1 MEEDGNKSKHNIFYK
16 FIYLLLKNCIPVLL
30 IQLKIK
36 NFALID
42 HLEVD
47 FSSGMTCITGET
59 GAGKSILLGGLSLV
73 LGKRADLSSFFDS
86 SRKCIVEA
94 TFDIKDYA
102 LKDLFHS
109 FNLDY
114 EEETILRR
122 ELLPHGKSRA
132 FINDTPVNLIVL
144 EKVSLNLI
152 DIHSQNDSL
161 SLLENEYQFQ
171 ILDTIANNQE
181 ILTRYQKTLASYKLA
196 LKEHH
201 HYKEVQTESKDALE
215 FKQFLL
221 EELQNSKLQVGMQE
235 DIEIKLNTLSH
246 VEYLQTALVS
256 SIELLE
262 QESFGILDQMKE
274 LRRHSQLLSDRS
286 KEYEEIH
293 ERIKVS
299 SIESEDFLELLKQK
313 FEHLEANPKKLQE
326 LNSQMDL
333 LNSLYQKHKVNNVQD
348 LIIIKKELE
357 LTLDDTLSVDNKLS
371 ALEQTI
377 NEQSIILNTLSQK
390 LSKQRKKA
398 IYLLKIELEQL
409 LSKMGMQDALF
420 KIELMNS
427 DKFLLNGMDQLSF
440 QFSANKGGDFKS
452 LKKVA
457 SGGELSRIMLA
468 IKTVLSGYK
477 KLPTLVFDEIDSGI
491 SGKISGNI
499 AEVMANMSKKLQV
512 FTITHLPQVAAKGDH
527 HFKVEKSEQ
536 NGKFK
541 TQLHLLN
548 LETRINEIAKMLSK
562 NEVTDTAIAHARELM
577 N

>member
-1 MEEDGNKSKHNIFYK
+1 M
-16 FIYLLLKNCIPVLL
+16 L

-42 HLEVD
+42 HLEVE
-47 FSSGMTCITGET
+47 FSNGMTCITGET

-94 TFDIKDYA
+94 TFDIKNYNLEA
-102 LKDLFHS
+102 LFNT

-114 EEETILRR
+114 EEETVLRR

-132 FINDTPVNLIVL
+132 FINDTPVNLSVL

-152 DIHSQNDSL
+152 DIHSQNDTL

-171 ILDTIANNQE
+171 VLDAIANNQE
-181 ILTRYQKTLASYKLA
+181 ILTQYQKTLARYKST
-196 LKEHH
+196 LKEHN
-201 HYKEVQTESKDALE
+201 HYKEVHTESKDALE
-215 FKQFLL
+215 LKQFLF

-235 DIEIKLNTLSH
+235 DIEIKLSTLSH
-246 VEYLQTALVS
+246 VEYLQTALAS
-256 SIELLE
+256 SIQLLE
-262 QESFGILDQMKE
+262 QESLGILDQMKE
-274 LRRHSQLLSDRS
+274 LRRHSQGLSDKS
-286 KEYEEIH
+286 KEYKEIH
-293 ERIKVS
+293 ERITIS
-299 SIESEDFLELLKQK
+299 SIETEDFLELLKQK
-313 FEHLEANPKKLQE
+313 FDHLEANPKKLQE
-326 LNSQMDL
+326 LNSQMDF
-333 LNSLYQKHKVNNVQD
+333 LNSLYQKHKVNNIDD
-348 LIIIKKELE
+348 LLAIKKKLE
-357 LTLDDTLSVDNKLS
+357 LTLNDTLSLDHKLS
-371 ALEQTI
+371 ALEQMI
-377 NEQSIILNTLSQK
+377 NEQSVILTTLSQK
-390 LSKQRKKA
+390 LTKQRKNA
-398 IYLLKIELEQL
+398 IHLLKIELEQIL
-409 LSKMGMQDALF
+409 TKMGMKDTLF
-420 KIELMNS
+420 KIELINT

-468 IKTVLSGYK
+468 IKTVLSRYK
-477 KLPTLVFDEIDSGI
+477 KLPTLVFDEIDSGV

-548 LETRINEIAKMLSK
+548 PETRINEIAKMLSK
-562 NEVTDTAIAHARELM
+562 NEITDTAIAHARELL

>member
-1 MEEDGNKSKHNIFYK
+1 M
-16 FIYLLLKNCIPVLL
+16 L

-42 HLEVD
+42 HLEVE
-47 FSSGMTCITGET
+47 FSNGMTCITGET

-94 TFDIKDYA
+94 TFDIKNYTLEA
-102 LKDLFHS
+102 L
-109 FNLDY
+109 FNTFDLDY
-114 EEETILRR
+114 EEETVLRR

-132 FINDTPVNLIVL
+132 FINDTPVNLSVL

-152 DIHSQNDSL
+152 DIHSQNDTL

-171 ILDTIANNQE
+171 VLDAIANNQE
-181 ILTRYQKTLASYKLA
+181 ILTQYQKTLALYKST
-196 LKEHH
+196 LKEHNY
-201 HYKEVQTESKDALE
+201 YKEVHTESKDALE
-215 FKQFLL
+215 LKQFLF

-235 DIEIKLNTLSH
+235 DIEIKLSTLSH
-246 VEYLQTALVS
+246 VEYLQTALAS
-256 SIELLE
+256 SIQLLE
-262 QESFGILDQMKE
+262 QESLGILDQMKE
-274 LRRHSQLLSDRS
+274 LRRHSQGLSDKS
-286 KEYEEIH
+286 KEYKEIH
-293 ERIKVS
+293 ERITIS
-299 SIESEDFLELLKQK
+299 SIETEDFLELLKQK
-313 FEHLEANPKKLQE
+313 FDHLEANPKKLQE
-326 LNSQMDL
+326 LNSQMDF
-333 LNSLYQKHKVNNVQD
+333 LNSLYQKHKVNNIDD
-348 LIIIKKELE
+348 LLAIKKKLE
-357 LTLDDTLSVDNKLS
+357 LTLNDTLSLDHKLS
-371 ALEQTI
+371 ELEQMI
-377 NEQSIILNTLSQK
+377 NEQSAILTTLSQK
-390 LSKQRKKA
+390 LTKQRKNA
-398 IYLLKIELEQL
+398 IHLLKIELEQIL
-409 LSKMGMQDALF
+409 TKMGMKDTLF
-420 KIELMNS
+420 KIELINT

-468 IKTVLSGYK
+468 IKTVLSRYK
-477 KLPTLVFDEIDSGI
+477 KLPTLVFDEIDSGV

-536 NGKFK
+536 NGKFI

-548 LETRINEIAKMLSK
+548 PETRINEIAKMLSK
-562 NEVTDTAIAHARELM
+562 NEITDTAIAHARELM

>member
-1 MEEDGNKSKHNIFYK
+1 
-16 FIYLLLKNCIPVLL
+16 LL

-42 HLEVD
+42 HLEVE
-47 FSSGMTCITGET
+47 FSNGMTCITGET

-94 TFDIKDYA
+94 TFDIKNYTLEA
-102 LKDLFHS
+102 L
-109 FNLDY
+109 FNTFDLDY
-114 EEETILRR
+114 EEETVLRR

-132 FINDTPVNLIVL
+132 FINDTPVNLSVL

-152 DIHSQNDSL
+152 DIHSQNDTL

-171 ILDTIANNQE
+171 VLDAIANNQE
-181 ILTRYQKTLASYKLA
+181 ILTQYQKTLALYKST
-196 LKEHH
+196 LKEHN
-201 HYKEVQTESKDALE
+201 HYKEVHTESKDALE
-215 FKQFLL
+215 LKQFLF

-235 DIEIKLNTLSH
+235 DIEIKLSTLSH
-246 VEYLQTALVS
+246 VEYLQTTLAS
-256 SIELLE
+256 SIQLLE
-262 QESFGILDQMKE
+262 QESLGILDQMKE
-274 LRRHSQLLSDRS
+274 LRRHSQGLSDKS
-286 KEYEEIH
+286 KEYKEIH
-293 ERIKVS
+293 ERIIIS
-299 SIESEDFLELLKQK
+299 SIETEDFLELLKQK
-313 FEHLEANPKKLQE
+313 FDHLEANPKKLQE
-326 LNSQMDL
+326 LNSQMDF
-333 LNSLYQKHKVNNVQD
+333 LNSLYQKHKVNNIDD
-348 LIIIKKELE
+348 LLAIKKKLE
-357 LTLDDTLSVDNKLS
+357 LTLNDTLSLDHKLS
-371 ALEQTI
+371 ALEQMI
-377 NEQSIILNTLSQK
+377 NEQSAILTILSQK
-390 LSKQRKKA
+390 LTKQRKNA
-398 IYLLKIELEQL
+398 IHLLKIELEQIL
-409 LSKMGMQDALF
+409 TKMGMKDTLF
-420 KIELMNS
+420 KIELINT

-468 IKTVLSGYK
+468 IKTVLSRYK
-477 KLPTLVFDEIDSGI
+477 KLPTLVFDEIDSGV

-548 LETRINEIAKMLSK
+548 PETRINEIAKMLSK
-562 NEVTDTAIAHARELM
+562 NEITDTAIAHARELM

>member
-1 MEEDGNKSKHNIFYK
+1 M
-16 FIYLLLKNCIPVLL
+16 L

-47 FSSGMTCITGET
+47 FSNGMTCITGET

-73 LGKRADLSSFFDS
+73 LGKRADLSSLFDS
-86 SRKCIVEA
+86 SQKCIVEA
-94 TFDIKDYA
+94 TFDIKNYA
-102 LKDLFHS
+102 LEDLFHS
-109 FNLDY
+109 FDLDY
-114 EEETILRR
+114 EEETVLRR

-132 FINDTPVNLIVL
+132 FINDTPVNLSLL

-171 ILDTIANNQE
+171 VLDAIANNQE
-181 ILTRYQKTLASYKLA
+181 ILTRYQKTLASYKLT
-196 LKEHH
+196 LKDHH
-201 HYKEVQTESKDALE
+201 HYKEVQTESKGALE

-221 EELQNSKLQVGMQE
+221 VVLQNSKLQVGMQE
-235 DIEIKLNTLSH
+235 EIEIKLNNLSH
-246 VEYLQTALVS
+246 IEYLQTALVS
-256 SIELLE
+256 SIELLG

-274 LRRHSQLLSDRS
+274 LRRHSQGLSERS
-286 KEYEEIH
+286 KEYEEIY

-299 SIESEDFLELLKQK
+299 SIETEDFLELLKQK

-348 LIIIKKELE
+348 LIAIEKKLE
-357 LTLDDTLSVDNKLS
+357 LTLDDTLSLDNKLS
-371 ALEQTI
+371 ALEQMI
-377 NEQSIILNTLSQK
+377 NEQSIILNTLGKK
-390 LSKQRKKA
+390 LTKQRKKS
-398 IYLLKIELEQL
+398 IHLLKIELEQL
-409 LSKMGMQDALF
+409 LSKMGMQEALF

-427 DKFLLNGMDQLSF
+427 DKFLLNGMDQLLF

-452 LKKVA
+452 LKKVV

-477 KLPTLVFDEIDSGI
+477 KLPTLVFDEIDSGL

-548 LETRINEIAKMLSK
+548 PETRINEIAKMLSK

>member
-1 MEEDGNKSKHNIFYK
+1 M
-16 FIYLLLKNCIPVLL
+16 L

-42 HLEVD
+42 HLEVE
-47 FSSGMTCITGET
+47 FSNGMTCITGET

-94 TFDIKDYA
+94 TFDIKNYTLEA
-102 LKDLFHS
+102 L
-109 FNLDY
+109 FNTFDLDY
-114 EEETILRR
+114 EEETVLRR

-132 FINDTPVNLIVL
+132 FINDTPVNLSVL

-152 DIHSQNDSL
+152 DIHSQNDTL

-171 ILDTIANNQE
+171 VLDAIANNQE
-181 ILTRYQKTLASYKLA
+181 ILTQYQKTLALYKST
-196 LKEHH
+196 LKEHNY
-201 HYKEVQTESKDALE
+201 YKEVHTESKDALE
-215 FKQFLL
+215 LKQFLF

-235 DIEIKLNTLSH
+235 DIEIKLSTLSH
-246 VEYLQTALVS
+246 VEYLQTALAS
-256 SIELLE
+256 SIQLLE
-262 QESFGILDQMKE
+262 QESLGILDQMKE
-274 LRRHSQLLSDRS
+274 LRRHSQGLSDKS
-286 KEYEEIH
+286 KEYKEIH
-293 ERIKVS
+293 ERITIS
-299 SIESEDFLELLKQK
+299 SIETEDFLELLKQK
-313 FEHLEANPKKLQE
+313 FDHLEANPKKLQE
-326 LNSQMDL
+326 LNSQMDF
-333 LNSLYQKHKVNNVQD
+333 LNSLYQKHKVNNIDD
-348 LIIIKKELE
+348 LLAIKKKLE
-357 LTLDDTLSVDNKLS
+357 LTLNDTLSLDHKLS
-371 ALEQTI
+371 ELEQMI
-377 NEQSIILNTLSQK
+377 NEQSAILTTLSQK
-390 LSKQRKKA
+390 LTKQRKNA
-398 IYLLKIELEQL
+398 IHLLKIELEQIL
-409 LSKMGMQDALF
+409 TKMGMKDILF
-420 KIELMNS
+420 KIELINT

-468 IKTVLSGYK
+468 IKTVLSRYK
-477 KLPTLVFDEIDSGI
+477 KLPTLVFDEIDSGV

-536 NGKFK
+536 NGKFI

-548 LETRINEIAKMLSK
+548 PETRINEIAKMLSK
-562 NEVTDTAIAHARELM
+562 NEITDTAIAHARELM

>member
-1 MEEDGNKSKHNIFYK
+1 M
-16 FIYLLLKNCIPVLL
+16 L

-42 HLEVD
+42 HLEVE
-47 FSSGMTCITGET
+47 FSNGMTCITGET

-94 TFDIKDYA
+94 TFDIKNYTLEA
-102 LKDLFHS
+102 L
-109 FNLDY
+109 FNTFDLDY
-114 EEETILRR
+114 EEETVLRR

-132 FINDTPVNLIVL
+132 FINDTPVNLSVL

-152 DIHSQNDSL
+152 DIHSQNDTL

-171 ILDTIANNQE
+171 VLDVIANNQE
-181 ILTRYQKTLASYKLA
+181 ILTQYQKTLALYKST
-196 LKEHH
+196 LKEYY
-201 HYKEVQTESKDALE
+201 HYKEVHTESKDALE
-215 FKQFLL
+215 LKQFLF
-221 EELQNSKLQVGMQE
+221 EELQNSNLQVGMQE
-235 DIEIKLNTLSH
+235 DIEIKLSTLSQ
-246 VEYLQTALVS
+246 VEYLQTALAS
-256 SIELLE
+256 SIQLLE
-262 QESFGILDQMKE
+262 QESLGILDQMKE
-274 LRRHSQLLSDRS
+274 LRRHSQGLSDKS
-286 KEYEEIH
+286 KEYKEIH
-293 ERIKVS
+293 ERITIS
-299 SIESEDFLELLKQK
+299 SIETEDFLELLKQK
-313 FEHLEANPKKLQE
+313 FDHLEANPKKLQE
-326 LNSQMDL
+326 LNSQMDF
-333 LNSLYQKHKVNNVQD
+333 LNSLYQKHKVNNIDD
-348 LIIIKKELE
+348 LLAIKKKLE
-357 LTLDDTLSVDNKLS
+357 LTLNDTLSLDHKLS
-371 ALEQTI
+371 ALEQMI
-377 NEQSIILNTLSQK
+377 NEQSAILTTLSQK
-390 LSKQRKKA
+390 LTKQRKNA
-398 IYLLKIELEQL
+398 IHLLKIELEQIL
-409 LSKMGMQDALF
+409 TKMGMKDTLF
-420 KIELMNS
+420 KIELINT

-468 IKTVLSGYK
+468 IKTVLSRYK
-477 KLPTLVFDEIDSGI
+477 KLPTLVFDEIDSGV

-548 LETRINEIAKMLSK
+548 PETRINEIAKMLSK
-562 NEVTDTAIAHARELM
+562 NEITDTAIAHARELM

>member
-1 MEEDGNKSKHNIFYK
+1 M
-16 FIYLLLKNCIPVLL
+16 L

-42 HLEVD
+42 HLEVE
-47 FSSGMTCITGET
+47 FSNGMTCITGET

-94 TFDIKDYA
+94 TFDIKNYNLEA
-102 LKDLFHS
+102 LFNT

-114 EEETILRR
+114 EEETVLRR

-132 FINDTPVNLIVL
+132 FINDTPVNLSVL

-152 DIHSQNDSL
+152 DIHSQNDTL

-171 ILDTIANNQE
+171 VLDAIANNQE
-181 ILTRYQKTLASYKLA
+181 ILTQYQKTLARYKST
-196 LKEHH
+196 LKEHN
-201 HYKEVQTESKDALE
+201 HYKEVHTESKDALE
-215 FKQFLL
+215 LKQFLF

-235 DIEIKLNTLSH
+235 DIEIKLSTLSH
-246 VEYLQTALVS
+246 VEYLQTALAS
-256 SIELLE
+256 SIQLLE
-262 QESFGILDQMKE
+262 QESLGILDQMKE
-274 LRRHSQLLSDRS
+274 LRRHSQGLSDKS
-286 KEYEEIH
+286 KEYKEIH
-293 ERIKVS
+293 ERITIS
-299 SIESEDFLELLKQK
+299 SIETEDFLELLKQK
-313 FEHLEANPKKLQE
+313 FDHLEANPKKLQE
-326 LNSQMDL
+326 LNSQMDF
-333 LNSLYQKHKVNNVQD
+333 LNSLYQKHKVNNIDD
-348 LIIIKKELE
+348 LLAIKKKLE
-357 LTLDDTLSVDNKLS
+357 LTLNDTLSLDHKLS
-371 ALEQTI
+371 ALEQMI
-377 NEQSIILNTLSQK
+377 NEQSVILTTLSQK
-390 LSKQRKKA
+390 LTKQRKNA
-398 IYLLKIELEQL
+398 IHLLKIELEQIL
-409 LSKMGMQDALF
+409 TKMGMKDTLF
-420 KIELMNS
+420 KIELINT

-468 IKTVLSGYK
+468 IKTVLSRYK
-477 KLPTLVFDEIDSGI
+477 KLPTLVFDEIDSGV

-548 LETRINEIAKMLSK
+548 PETRINEIAKMLSK
-562 NEVTDTAIAHARELM
+562 NEITDTAIAHARELM

>member
-1 MEEDGNKSKHNIFYK
+1 M
-16 FIYLLLKNCIPVLL
+16 L

-42 HLEVD
+42 HLEVE
-47 FSSGMTCITGET
+47 FSNGMTCITGET

-94 TFDIKDYA
+94 TFDIKNYTLEA
-102 LKDLFHS
+102 L
-109 FNLDY
+109 FNTFDLDY
-114 EEETILRR
+114 EEETVLRR

-132 FINDTPVNLIVL
+132 FINDTPVNLSVL

-152 DIHSQNDSL
+152 DIHSQNDTL

-171 ILDTIANNQE
+171 VLDAIANNQE
-181 ILTRYQKTLASYKLA
+181 ILTQYQKTLALYKST
-196 LKEHH
+196 LKEHN
-201 HYKEVQTESKDALE
+201 HYKEVHTESKDALE
-215 FKQFLL
+215 LKQFLF

-235 DIEIKLNTLSH
+235 DIEIKLSTLSH
-246 VEYLQTALVS
+246 VEYLQTALAS
-256 SIELLE
+256 SIQLLE
-262 QESFGILDQMKE
+262 QESLGILDQMKE
-274 LRRHSQLLSDRS
+274 LRRHSQGLSDKS
-286 KEYEEIH
+286 KEYKEIH
-293 ERIKVS
+293 ERITIS
-299 SIESEDFLELLKQK
+299 SIETEDFLELLKQK
-313 FEHLEANPKKLQE
+313 FDHLEANPKKLQE
-326 LNSQMDL
+326 LNSQMDF
-333 LNSLYQKHKVNNVQD
+333 LNSLYQKHKVNNIDD
-348 LIIIKKELE
+348 LLAIKKKLE
-357 LTLDDTLSVDNKLS
+357 LTLNDTLSLDHKLS
-371 ALEQTI
+371 ALEQMI
-377 NEQSIILNTLSQK
+377 NEQSAILTTLSQK
-390 LSKQRKKA
+390 LTKQRKNA
-398 IYLLKIELEQL
+398 IHLLKIELEQIL
-409 LSKMGMQDALF
+409 TKMGMKDTLF
-420 KIELMNS
+420 KIELINT

-468 IKTVLSGYK
+468 IKTVLSRYK
-477 KLPTLVFDEIDSGI
+477 KLPTLVFDEIDSGV

-548 LETRINEIAKMLSK
+548 PETRINEIAKMLSK
-562 NEVTDTAIAHARELM
+562 NEITDTAIAHARELM

>member
-1 MEEDGNKSKHNIFYK
+1 
-16 FIYLLLKNCIPVLL
+16 LL

-42 HLEVD
+42 HLEVE
-47 FSSGMTCITGET
+47 FSNGMTCITGET

-94 TFDIKDYA
+94 TFDIKNYTLEA
-102 LKDLFHS
+102 L
-109 FNLDY
+109 FNTFDLDY
-114 EEETILRR
+114 EDETVLRR

-132 FINDTPVNLIVL
+132 FINDTPVNLSVL

-152 DIHSQNDSL
+152 DIHSQNDTL

-171 ILDTIANNQE
+171 VLDAIANNQE
-181 ILTRYQKTLASYKLA
+181 ILTQYQKTLALYKSK
-196 LKEHH
+196 LKEHN
-201 HYKEVQTESKDALE
+201 HYKEVHAESKEALE
-215 FKQFLL
+215 LKQFLF

-235 DIEIKLNTLSH
+235 DIEIKLSTLSH
-246 VEYLQTALVS
+246 VEYLQTTLAS
-256 SIELLE
+256 SIQLLE
-262 QESFGILDQMKE
+262 QESLGILDQMKE
-274 LRRHSQLLSDRS
+274 LRRHSQGLSDKS
-286 KEYEEIH
+286 KEYKEIH
-293 ERIKVS
+293 ERITIS
-299 SIESEDFLELLKQK
+299 SIETEDFLELLKQK
-313 FEHLEANPKKLQE
+313 FDHLEANPKKLQE
-326 LNSQMDL
+326 LNSQMDF
-333 LNSLYQKHKVNNVQD
+333 LNSLYQKHKVNNIDD
-348 LIIIKKELE
+348 LLAIKKKLE
-357 LTLDDTLSVDNKLS
+357 LTLNDTLSLDHKLS
-371 ALEQTI
+371 ALEQMI
-377 NEQSIILNTLSQK
+377 NEQSAILTRLSQK
-390 LSKQRKKA
+390 LTKQRKNA
-398 IYLLKIELEQL
+398 IHLLKIELEQIL
-409 LSKMGMQDALF
+409 TKMGMKDTLF
-420 KIELMNS
+420 KIELINT

-440 QFSANKGGDFKS
+440 QFSANKGGDFKP
-452 LKKVA
+452 LKKAA

-468 IKTVLSGYK
+468 IKTVLSRYK
-477 KLPTLVFDEIDSGI
+477 KLPTLVFDEIDSGV

-548 LETRINEIAKMLSK
+548 PETRINEIAKMLSK
-562 NEVTDTAIAHARELM
+562 NEITDTAIAHARELM

>member
-1 MEEDGNKSKHNIFYK
+1 M
-16 FIYLLLKNCIPVLL
+16 L

-47 FSSGMTCITGET
+47 FSNGMTCITGET

-73 LGKRADLSSFFDS
+73 LGKRADLSSLFDS
-86 SRKCIVEA
+86 SQKCIVEA
-94 TFDIKDYA
+94 TFDIKNYA
-102 LKDLFHS
+102 LEDLFHS
-109 FNLDY
+109 FDLDY
-114 EEETILRR
+114 EEETVLRR

-132 FINDTPVNLIVL
+132 FINDTPVNLSLL

-171 ILDTIANNQE
+171 VLDAIANNQE
-181 ILTRYQKTLASYKLA
+181 ILTRYQKTLASYKLT
-196 LKEHH
+196 LKDHH
-201 HYKEVQTESKDALE
+201 HYKEVQTESKGALE

-235 DIEIKLNTLSH
+235 EIEIKLNNLSH
-246 VEYLQTALVS
+246 IEYLQTALVS
-256 SIELLE
+256 SIELLG

-274 LRRHSQLLSDRS
+274 LRRHSQGLSERS
-286 KEYEEIH
+286 KEYEEIY

-299 SIESEDFLELLKQK
+299 SIETEDFLELLKQK

-348 LIIIKKELE
+348 LIAIEKKLE
-357 LTLDDTLSVDNKLS
+357 LTLDDTLSLDNKLS
-371 ALEQTI
+371 ALEQMI
-377 NEQSIILNTLSQK
+377 NEQSIILNTLGKK
-390 LSKQRKKA
+390 LTKQRKKS
-398 IYLLKIELEQL
+398 IHLLKIELEQL

-427 DKFLLNGMDQLSF
+427 DKFLLNGMDQLLF

-452 LKKVA
+452 LKKVV

-477 KLPTLVFDEIDSGI
+477 KLPTLVFDEIDSGL

-548 LETRINEIAKMLSK
+548 PETRINEIAKMLSK

>member
-1 MEEDGNKSKHNIFYK
+1 M
-16 FIYLLLKNCIPVLL
+16 L
-30 IQLKIK
+30 IRLKIK

-42 HLEVD
+42 HLEVE
-47 FSSGMTCITGET
+47 FSNGMTCITGET

-94 TFDIKDYA
+94 TFDIKNYNLEA
-102 LKDLFHS
+102 LFNT

-114 EEETILRR
+114 EEETVLRR

-132 FINDTPVNLIVL
+132 FINDTPVNLSVL

-152 DIHSQNDSL
+152 DIHSQNDTL

-171 ILDTIANNQE
+171 VLDAIANNQE
-181 ILTRYQKTLASYKLA
+181 ILTQYQKTLARYKST
-196 LKEHH
+196 LKEHN
-201 HYKEVQTESKDALE
+201 HYKEVHTESKDALE
-215 FKQFLL
+215 LKQFLF

-235 DIEIKLNTLSH
+235 DIEIKLSTLSH
-246 VEYLQTALVS
+246 VEYLQTALAS
-256 SIELLE
+256 SIQLLE
-262 QESFGILDQMKE
+262 QESLGILDQMKE
-274 LRRHSQLLSDRS
+274 LRRHSQGLSDKS
-286 KEYEEIH
+286 KEYKEIH
-293 ERIKVS
+293 ERITIS
-299 SIESEDFLELLKQK
+299 SIETEDFLELLKQK
-313 FEHLEANPKKLQE
+313 FDHLEANPKKLQE
-326 LNSQMDL
+326 LNSQMDF
-333 LNSLYQKHKVNNVQD
+333 LNSLYQKHKVNNIDD
-348 LIIIKKELE
+348 LLAIKKKLE
-357 LTLDDTLSVDNKLS
+357 LTLNDTLSLDHKLS
-371 ALEQTI
+371 ALEQMI
-377 NEQSIILNTLSQK
+377 NEQSVILTTLSQK
-390 LSKQRKKA
+390 LTKQRKNA
-398 IYLLKIELEQL
+398 IHLLKIELEQIL
-409 LSKMGMQDALF
+409 TKMGMKDTLF
-420 KIELMNS
+420 KIELINT

-468 IKTVLSGYK
+468 IKTVLSRYK
-477 KLPTLVFDEIDSGI
+477 KLPTLVFDEIDSGV

-548 LETRINEIAKMLSK
+548 PETRINEIAKMLSK
-562 NEVTDTAIAHARELM
+562 NEITDTAIAHARELM

>member
-1 MEEDGNKSKHNIFYK
+1 M
-16 FIYLLLKNCIPVLL
+16 L

-42 HLEVD
+42 HLEVE
-47 FSSGMTCITGET
+47 FSNGMTCITGET

-94 TFDIKDYA
+94 TFDIKNYTLEA
-102 LKDLFHS
+102 L
-109 FNLDY
+109 FNTFDLDY
-114 EEETILRR
+114 EDETVLRR

-132 FINDTPVNLIVL
+132 FINDTPVNLSVL

-152 DIHSQNDSL
+152 DIHSQNDTL

-171 ILDTIANNQE
+171 VLDAIANNQE
-181 ILTRYQKTLASYKLA
+181 ILTQYQKTLALYKSK
-196 LKEHH
+196 LKEYN
-201 HYKEVQTESKDALE
+201 HYKEVHTESKDALE
-215 FKQFLL
+215 LKQFLF

-235 DIEIKLNTLSH
+235 DIEIKLSTLSH
-246 VEYLQTALVS
+246 VEYLQTTLAS
-256 SIELLE
+256 SIQLLE
-262 QESFGILDQMKE
+262 QESLGILDQMKE
-274 LRRHSQLLSDRS
+274 LRRHSQGLSDKS
-286 KEYEEIH
+286 KEYKEIH
-293 ERIKVS
+293 ERITIS
-299 SIESEDFLELLKQK
+299 SIETEDFLELLKQK
-313 FEHLEANPKKLQE
+313 FDHLEANPKKLQE
-326 LNSQMDL
+326 LNSQMDF
-333 LNSLYQKHKVNNVQD
+333 LNSLYQKHKVNNIDD
-348 LIIIKKELE
+348 LLAIKKKLE
-357 LTLDDTLSVDNKLS
+357 LTLNDTLSLDHKLS
-371 ALEQTI
+371 ALEQMI
-377 NEQSIILNTLSQK
+377 NEQSAILTRLSQK
-390 LSKQRKKA
+390 LTKQRKNA
-398 IYLLKIELEQL
+398 IHLLKIELEQIL
-409 LSKMGMQDALF
+409 TKMGMKDTLF
-420 KIELMNS
+420 KIELINT

-440 QFSANKGGDFKS
+440 QFSANKGGDFKP
-452 LKKVA
+452 LKKAA

-468 IKTVLSGYK
+468 IKTVLSRYK
-477 KLPTLVFDEIDSGI
+477 KLPTLVFDEIDSGV

-548 LETRINEIAKMLSK
+548 PETRINEIAKMLSK
-562 NEVTDTAIAHARELM
+562 NEITDTAIAHARELM